1 MKKYTKLNPN
11 FAIEIT
17 ELYINKKIA
26 KL

>member
-11 FAIEIT
+11 LAIEIT

-26 KL
+26 EL

>member
-1 MKKYTKLNPN
+1 MKKYTKLNLYL
-11 FAIEIT
+11 AIEIT